1 MVNND
6 IIIKNDK
13 TLPKI
18 LLIIPFGA
26 SNNIFDFF
34 LEKFDDY
41 CLVFFDMNSE
51 DYFKPYLSLKKQSEI
66 IVNTLKSHELDDFK
80 LIFSLSLGGVLAMNI
95 FSKEEISIKHCIIDS
110 TPLLKIDK
118 ITRLM
123 AQTKIVDMIKDIDTL
138 RKQHQYI
145 FQKISETAIKTV
157 RNSSLNSLKKLS
169 DDILS
174 FDFPKINEMKQKNLI
189 MRYGTAD
196 LSYQSIKTLKST
208 YRKSTIYVKSN
219 YNHCQEFIE
228 ENEKYLEFVKNII
241 IDNN

>member
-1 MVNND
+1 
-6 IIIKNDK
+6 
-13 TLPKI
+13 
-18 LLIIPFGA
+18 
-26 SNNIFDFF
+26 
-34 LEKFDDY
+34 
-41 CLVFFDMNSE
+41 
-51 DYFKPYLSLKKQSEI
+51 
-66 IVNTLKSHELDDFK
+66 
-80 LIFSLSLGGVLAMNI
+80 MNI

-110 TPLLKIDK
+110 TPLLKLDK

-138 RKQHQYI
+138 REQHPYI
-145 FQKISETAIKTV
+145 FQKISETAIETV

-174 FDFPKINEMKQKNLI
+174 FDFPKINEIKQKNLI

-228 ENEKYLEFVKNII
+228 ENDKYLEFINSIIKN
-241 IDNN
+241 NN

>member
-66 IVNTLKSHELDDFK
+66 IVNTLKSQELDDFD

-95 FSKEEISIKHCIIDS
+95 FSNDEVSINRCIVDS
-110 TPLLKIDK
+110 TPLVYLDK

-123 AQTKIVDMIKDIDTL
+123 AQTKIVDTIKDID
-138 RKQHQYI
+138 RIKKEHPNI
-145 FQKISETAIKTV
+145 FQKISEIAIETV
-157 RNSSLNSLKKLS
+157 RKSTLSSLKKLS

-174 FDFPKINEMKQKNLI
+174 FDFPKINESKQKNLI
-189 MRYGTAD
+189 MRYGTND
-196 LSYQSIKTLKST
+196 ICYQSVKTLKST

-228 ENEKYLEFVKNII
+228 ENDKYLEFINSIIKN
-241 IDNN
+241 NN